1 MAIIY
6 PDAWASLNYP
16 NLRFSLLETLK
27 DIVESKY
34 QKSISEFDID
44 EVFHLFFDYTD
55 LGESASSC
63 VSAILFDDYEV
74 IVVSDVAI
82 ELSAISKI
90 LGDAVTKDY
99 LIHLSWKR
107 VVTLAEEAL
116 IVLGKKGGPIVYG
129 SQEVI

>member
-6 PDAWASLNYP
+6 PDAWTSLTYP

-27 DIVESKY
+27 DIAESKC
-34 QKSISEFDID
+34 QNSISEFDID
-44 EVFHLFFDYTD
+44 EVFHLFFDYTN

-63 VSAILFDDYEV
+63 VSTILFDAYEV

-82 ELSAISKI
+82 ELNAISKI
-90 LGDAVTKDY
+90 LEDAVTKDY
-99 LIHLSWKR
+99 LIHRSWRK

-116 IVLGKKGGPIVYG
+116 TVLGKKGGPIVY
-129 SQEVI
+129 SRQKVI